1 MSGRPPGSSRSGS
14 EMDRLPAMGHY
25 VLGLLRRG
33 SNPPSMSAKAENRLQ
48 EAHLAHLRRLKE
60 QGDLI
65 VYGPIEG
72 NSDLRGI
79 LVFRTE
85 SLDRARDL
93 MRNDPWVIRG
103 VLVLDLFS
111 WFAPSGLELRSPSVS
126 PTAPDVPADS

>member
-1 MSGRPPGSSRSGS
+1 
-14 EMDRLPAMGHY
+14 MDRLPAMSHY

-33 SNPPSMSAKAENRLQ
+33 VRPPLMSTKAENRLQ

-103 VLVLDLFS
+103 ALVLELFS
-111 WFAPSGLELRSPSVS
+111 WFAPTGLEIR
-126 PTAPDVPADS
+126 VPAPSPPDRDAPAGA